1 MTVGCTPL
9 PSAAFHIAAPDLSIL
24 LQDVLVDF
32 VVTLMRTAAEES
44 SKRGKL
50 SVEDLIF
57 LVRKVFSLLTALLCR
72 CWAQRCLRS

>member
-1 MTVGCTPL
+1 M
-9 PSAAFHIAAPDLSIL
+9 AAL

-57 LVRKVFSLLTALLCR
+57 LVRKVSAREQLTASAVHALL
-72 CWAQRCLRS
+72 LSSVKLLSE

>member
-1 MTVGCTPL
+1 MQHP
-9 PSAAFHIAAPDLSIL
+9 IAVSDSLIA

-57 LVRKVFSLLTALLCR
+57 LVRKVPPGSR
-72 CWAQRCLRS
+72 